1 MADFI
6 DPPFGTIPTS
16 SVASGIFNPGAAISI
31 DLAVRLVNKC
41 VELAQQKDVDFGS
54 KIDAVVAWL
63 EANVPAAITAPTV
76 ASPSAIT
83 FSEVST
89 SNITSSPISG
99 GTISATPIEVGTI
112 SAGTVSAGNAI
123 TFNQLTIDPINI
135 DPSDITNI
143 TVGSITAPTP
153 TEPSMTLADTGT
165 ALVFNN
171 FSNQVTPII
180 ANALSKFTDFMTA
193 YFPDNDTTYGDAEA
207 YLQSAIENKTQ
218 GIVPAEIRAAILLSD
233 RDRLLAE
240 ESRAIADLYEAPVV
254 RRHRFPSGA
263 QQAAARRIAQQTLD
277 AIAASSRAVA
287 IKDFELSH
295 QTALES
301 VKMAISARQAALAA
315 ATQYIATVIA
325 QSYSTGAGITGT
337 AHSAE
342 VSKIQAAYQAYAE
355 RIHAAELAL
364 KAVQA
369 DEVLHLDAGK
379 ANLSGEIELIR
390 ANSGLAIDA
399 AKANLGALIDIGKA
413 NLAASVDVGKTNA
426 ANAIE
431 VSKANVA
438 TSLEASKTNLSASIE
453 ASKVNLSATLDVE
466 KTNLSTSIDVGKTNL
481 AASIDVSKA
490 NLSAALE
497 KGKVNLSASLDASK
511 ANLGATLDVSKS
523 NVANTLTAD
532 KLNLDAKIRVMDF
545 RVRTLMSEAEII
557 GHEVT
562 AMLNNLRVGSSMT
575 YGHSVSES
583 LSV

>member
-83 FSEVST
+83 FT
-89 SNITSSPISG
+89 GIT
-99 GTISATPIEVGTI
+99 A
-112 SAGTVSAGNAI
+112 
-123 TFNQLTIDPINI
+123 
-135 DPSDITNI
+135 SDVTA
-143 TVGSITAPTP
+143 GSIIAPTP

-171 FSNQVTPII
+171 FSSQVAPII
-180 ANALSKFTDFMTA
+180 ANALAKFTDFMTT

-315 ATQYIATVIA
+315 ATQYIATLVA

-342 VSKIQAAYQAYAE
+342 VAKIQAAYHAYAE

-369 DEVLHLDAGK
+369 DETLSFEAG
-379 ANLSGEIELIR
+379 
-390 ANSGLAIDA
+390 
-399 AKANLGALIDIGKA
+399 
-413 NLAASVDVGKTNA
+413 
-426 ANAIE
+426 
-431 VSKANVA
+431 
-438 TSLEASKTNLSASIE
+438 
-453 ASKVNLSATLDVE
+453 
-466 KTNLSTSIDVGKTNL
+466 
-481 AASIDVSKA
+481 KA

-497 KGKVNLSASLDASK
+497 KGKANLSASLDASK

-523 NVANTLTAD
+523 NVANTLAAD
-532 KLNLDAKIRVMDF
+532 KLNLDTKIRVMDF

-575 YGHSVSES
+575 YGHSISES

>member
-16 SVASGIFNPGAAISI
+16 SVSSGIFNPGAAISI

-41 VELAQQKDVDFGS
+41 VELAQQKDTDFGS

-63 EANVPAAITAPTV
+63 EANAPAIISADVISSPAAITFAEVSAPT
-76 ASPSAIT
+76 I
-83 FSEVST
+83 T
-89 SNITSSPISG
+89 SNPITG
-99 GTISATPIEVGTI
+99 GTISATPIEIGSVT
-112 SAGTVSAGNAI
+112 AGTVSAGSTL
-123 TFNQLTIDPINI
+123 TFNALAIDPISVSEATI
-135 DPSDITNI
+135 ADI
-143 TVGSITAPTP
+143 TVGDIAAPTP
-153 TEPSMTLADTGT
+153 TEPTMTLADTGT

-180 ANALSKFTDFMTA
+180 ANALSKFTDFMTT

-301 VKMAISARQAALAA
+301 VKMAISARQAALSA
-315 ATQYIATVIA
+315 ATQYIATLVA
-325 QSYSTGAGITGT
+325 QSYTTGAGITGT
-337 AHSAE
+337 AHNAE
-342 VSKIQAAYQAYAE
+342 VAKIQAAYHAYAE

-369 DEVLHLDAGK
+369 DESLTFEAGK
-379 ANLSGEIELIR
+379 ANLSADLELIR

-399 AKANLGALIDIGKA
+399 AKTNLGALIEVGKA
-413 NLAASVDVGKTNA
+413 NLAATIDVGK
-426 ANAIE
+426 ANVANTIE
-431 VSKANVA
+431 VGKVNVA
-438 TSLEASKTNLSASIE
+438 TSLEASRTNLSASLDAAKTNLSA
-453 ASKVNLSATLDVE
+453 
-466 KTNLSTSIDVGKTNL
+466 SIDVGKTNL
-481 AASIDVSKA
+481 SASIDVSKA
-490 NLSAALE
+490 NLSASLD
-497 KGKVNLSASLDASK
+497 KGKANLSASLDASR

-523 NVANTLTAD
+523 NVANALAAD
-532 KLNLDAKIRVMDF
+532 KLNLDTKIHLMDL

-575 YGHSVSES
+575 YGVSVSES
-583 LSV
+583 TSP